1 MVLKKS
7 SLQTTDV
14 YDTSEESQVL
24 DLEGHVRTWNLKF
37 WKWSK
42 QILAHTRGGMT
53 AHSQGGFFLS
63 RKNTRT
69 DTNVIIDYSNTLP
82 LRVSIIG
89 ILE

>member
-1 MVLKKS
+1 MELEVLE
-7 SLQTTDV
+7 V
-14 YDTSEESQVL
+14 VEA
-24 DLEGHVRTWNLKF
+24 DLG
-37 WKWSK
+37 
-42 QILAHTRGGMT
+42 AHEGGMI

-69 DTNVIIDYSNTLP
+69 DTNVIIDYSNTPP

>member
-1 MVLKKS
+1 VVEANLGAHEGEK
-7 SLQTTDV
+7 TA
-14 YDTSEESQVL
+14 YSQGA
-24 DLEGHVRTWNLKF
+24 E
-37 WKWSK
+37 
-42 QILAHTRGGMT
+42 
-53 AHSQGGFFLS
+53 GGFFLS